1 MESYIKNRLKNKSV
15 NDSAI
20 IVVEYTILTIIVVM
34 IFTLLIADT
43 YRGFKL
49 GNTDISV
56 KVSDIKIEETKQSSQ
71 GIIVIPSDKWKF
83 SRENVASWGMYFS
96 SYLLVIAI
104 LIFVTSRVIKYSFE
118 IFYKTKIKD
127 NVDKMFMTLEKLY
140 REEYYEEIKY
150 EEDNE
155 MYRVFQVLEKMR
167 QKIVSYQERI
177 ENLKKDMVD
186 VSHNL
191 KKCIYKCIDIQD
203 KKIDILQE
211 NIKSCIIDVK
221 QINETIYSL
230 KDFIYEIKSYTA
242 SNEKIYRCDIKEI
255 KREEIPID
263 RLILDIKSLFKKLS
277 SKYDIRY
284 KLIDAIKINSCSI
297 DKDNYLLLLSLV
309 AENAFCYAED
319 RVKIVL
325 GSEKN
330 KLLAY
335 IEDDGYGFTEEEIK
349 HGKDAF
355 YIGDDNFNIN
365 KGIGLYIADNLANR
379 QGGIVKLKNSSK
391 GAVVKIEIA
400 I

>member
-20 IVVEYTILTIIVVM
+20 IIVEYAILAIVVVVL
-34 IFTLLIADT
+34 FTLLIADT
-43 YRGFKL
+43 YRGFKI
-49 GNTDISV
+49 GNTDINV
-56 KVSDIKIEETKQSSQ
+56 KVSDIKIEEAKQRGQ
-71 GIIVIPSDKWKF
+71 DVIVIPSDKWKF
-83 SRENVASWGMYFS
+83 SRDNVVSWGIYFS

-118 IFYKTKIKD
+118 VFYKTKLKD

-140 REEYYEEIKY
+140 RQEYYEEIKY

-167 QKIVSYQERI
+167 QKIVFYQERI

-191 KKCIYKCIDIQD
+191 KRCIYKCIDIQN

-221 QINETIYSL
+221 QINETMYSL
-230 KDFIYEIKSYTA
+230 KDFIYEIKSYIT

-263 RLILDIKSLFKKLS
+263 RLVLDIKSLFKKLS

-284 KLIDAIKINSCSI
+284 KLIDAIKINSCNI
-297 DKDNYLLLLSLV
+297 DKENYLLLLNLV

-325 GSEKN
+325 GSEQN

-335 IEDDGYGFTEEEIK
+335 IEDDGYGFTEEEIE

>member
-20 IVVEYTILTIIVVM
+20 IIVEYAILAIVVVM
-34 IFTLLIADT
+34 LFTLLIADT
-43 YRGFKL
+43 YRGFKI
-49 GNTDISV
+49 GNTDINV
-56 KVSDIKIEETKQSSQ
+56 KVSDIKIEEAKQSGQ
-71 GIIVIPSDKWKF
+71 DVIVIPSDKWKF
-83 SRENVASWGMYFS
+83 SRDNVVSWGIYFS
-96 SYLLVIAI
+96 SYLLVITI

-118 IFYKTKIKD
+118 VFYKTKLKD

-140 REEYYEEIKY
+140 RQEYYEEIKY

-167 QKIVSYQERI
+167 QKIVFYQERI

-191 KKCIYKCIDIQD
+191 KRCIYKCIDIQN

-221 QINETIYSL
+221 QINETMYSL
-230 KDFIYEIKSYTA
+230 KDFIYEIKSYIA

-263 RLILDIKSLFKKLS
+263 RLVLDIKSLFKKLS

-284 KLIDAIKINSCSI
+284 KLIDAIKINSCNI
-297 DKDNYLLLLSLV
+297 DKENYLLLLSLV

-325 GSEKN
+325 GSEQN

-335 IEDDGYGFTEEEIK
+335 IEDDGYGFTEEEIE

>member
-20 IVVEYTILTIIVVM
+20 IIVEYAILAIVVVVL
-34 IFTLLIADT
+34 FTLLIADT
-43 YRGFKL
+43 YRGFKI
-49 GNTDISV
+49 GNTDINV
-56 KVSDIKIEETKQSSQ
+56 KVSDIKIEEAKQRGQ
-71 GIIVIPSDKWKF
+71 DVIVIPSDKWKF
-83 SRENVASWGMYFS
+83 SRDNVVSWGIFFS

-118 IFYKTKIKD
+118 VFYKTKLKD

-140 REEYYEEIKY
+140 RQEYYEEIKY

-167 QKIVSYQERI
+167 QKIVFYQERI

-191 KKCIYKCIDIQD
+191 KRCIYKCIDIQN

-221 QINETIYSL
+221 QINETMYSL
-230 KDFIYEIKSYTA
+230 KDFIYEIKSYIT

-263 RLILDIKSLFKKLS
+263 RLVLDIKSLFKKLS

-284 KLIDAIKINSCSI
+284 KLIDAIKINSCNI
-297 DKDNYLLLLSLV
+297 DKENYLLLLNLV

-325 GSEKN
+325 GSEQN

-335 IEDDGYGFTEEEIK
+335 IEDDGYGFTEEEIE

>member
-20 IVVEYTILTIIVVM
+20 IIVEYAILAIVVVM
-34 IFTLLIADT
+34 LFTLLIANT
-43 YRGFKL
+43 YRGFKI
-49 GNTDISV
+49 GNTDINV
-56 KVSDIKIEETKQSSQ
+56 KVSDIKIEEAKQSGQ
-71 GIIVIPSDKWKF
+71 DIIVIPSDKWKF
-83 SRENVASWGMYFS
+83 SRANVVSWGIYFS
-96 SYLLVIAI
+96 SYLLVVAI

-118 IFYKTKIKD
+118 VFYKTKLKD

-140 REEYYEEIKY
+140 RQEYYEEIKY

-167 QKIVSYQERI
+167 QKIVFYQERI

-191 KKCIYKCIDIQD
+191 KRCIYKCIDIQN

-221 QINETIYSL
+221 QINETMYSL
-230 KDFIYEIKSYTA
+230 KDFIYEIKSYIA

-263 RLILDIKSLFKKLS
+263 RLVLDIKSLFKRLS

-284 KLIDAIKINSCSI
+284 KLIDAIKINSCNI
-297 DKDNYLLLLSLV
+297 DKENYLLLLNLV

-325 GSEKN
+325 GSEQN

-335 IEDDGYGFTEEEIK
+335 IEDDGYGFTEEEIE